1 MAYLSKEQVYKI
13 KKSNDLKLM
22 KNYCDEDKTNGF
34 IHLEYA
40 RMLIH
45 NKMYIEAK
53 EELKPL
59 LGTKYNAAVRYE
71 FGKIAF
77 ALKNYDLAREHFKY
91 VEENTYYAPERDKA
105 RYALAR
111 LEFDCKNLDAS
122 KKYFEELLE
131 TSFDEVSRLNL
142 GRINYED
149 KNFEEAKELLKGL
162 LDSNYSSPAKYELAK
177 TEYALGNIDVARYY
191 FQSLV
196 NEGNTKA
203 LYKLGELEFNEGNFK
218 DAEEY
223 FEKINY
229 TGLYLPKTKYMLGKK
244 EEAINGFKSL
254 LNSKDSRYSAIFLSI
269 ILIKE
274 GRNEEAFDVIKNY
287 MSSYDMVNDGIKLKI
302 ALTLFKELGVFF
314 YKEYPR
320 MTDLPYT
327 DRQIINYDETRA
339 LSHININHVNREGKN
354 NFKNDID
361 LYSLLTEVKEKLID
375 DIKAPT
381 LNLNDMYHL
390 DYPNIGKQ
398 GESLLRV
405 ITTAGTKDIITMFPV
420 FSKRDNVVENE
431 EESID
436 YDSRV
441 DMLLNKISTLYQL
454 SKTNDFEFSD
464 AFSDSEKQLIIELF
478 DIKTKRLSK

>member
-1 MAYLSKEQVYKI
+1 
-13 KKSNDLKLM
+13 
-22 KNYCDEDKTNGF
+22 
-34 IHLEYA
+34 
-40 RMLIH
+40 
-45 NKMYIEAK
+45 
-53 EELKPL
+53 
-59 LGTKYNAAVRYE
+59 
-71 FGKIAF
+71 
-77 ALKNYDLAREHFKY
+77 
-91 VEENTYYAPERDKA
+91 
-105 RYALAR
+105 
-111 LEFDCKNLDAS
+111 
-122 KKYFEELLE
+122 
-131 TSFDEVSRLNL
+131 
-142 GRINYED
+142 
-149 KNFEEAKELLKGL
+149 
-162 LDSNYSSPAKYELAK
+162 
-177 TEYALGNIDVARYY
+177 
-191 FQSLV
+191 
-196 NEGNTKA
+196 
-203 LYKLGELEFNEGNFK
+203 
-218 DAEEY
+218 
-223 FEKINY
+223 
-229 TGLYLPKTKYMLGKK
+229 
-244 EEAINGFKSL
+244 
-254 LNSKDSRYSAIFLSI
+254 
-269 ILIKE
+269 
-274 GRNEEAFDVIKNY
+274 

-339 LSHININHVNREGKN
+339 LSHINI
-354 NFKNDID
+354 KNDID